1 MDQNDPIFPDT
12 GHVNGT
18 SVVGTTESPGV
29 TEADSPTAEQPNQ
42 GPDSAGLRPGFL
54 SELASAM
61 RATAERE
68 REVIAKRVSED
79 AAVHIEKVRSRA
91 AIETE
96 ELRRL
101 AEEDVQHVQEWSAAE
116 MERIRAEADQKIEDR
131 RASLDEY
138 LQQHDAIIET
148 EIEGVDAAVKGY
160 AETLDRFF
168 AELADAGD
176 PAAIVARA
184 EALPAPPDL
193 DQVRAKARS
202 SAVAMFAEPE
212 APAQAEAPAA
222 EAPAEAETVAVAE
235 SEAVAE
241 TEAIGIEGIAESI
254 ASGDQPTDEIV
265 SGAVDVSSES
275 PEIAEFV
282 APTTDID
289 GSNGAGDTETISD
302 TVAETETPVV
312 AEATTPPDTAEA
324 SAESPTAAEPV
335 PVMDPAATASP
346 AWPAPEPEKEPEP
359 VTAAASMD
367 HTSAAVRLLRS
378 VAPWT
383 APTHAGSER
392 EQQD

>member
-1 MDQNDPIFPDT
+1 MEQNDPIFPDT

-29 TEADSPTAEQPNQ
+29 TEADSPTAEQPIH

-68 REVIAKRVSED
+68 REVIAKRVAED
-79 AAVHIEKVRSRA
+79 AAVHIEKVRTRA

-101 AEEDVQHVQEWSAAE
+101 AEEDVQHVQEWSAVE
-116 MERIRAEADQKIEDR
+116 MDRIRAEASQKIEDR

-168 AELADAGD
+168 EQLADAGD

-193 DQVRAKARS
+193 DQVRAKART
-202 SAVAMFAEPE
+202 SAVAMFAE
-212 APAQAEAPAA
+212 A
-222 EAPAEAETVAVAE
+222 EAPAEVEAPAAAEAAAVTE
-235 SEAVAE
+235 SEAAAQADAVG
-241 TEAIGIEGIAESI
+241 TEGVAESI
-254 ASGDQPTDEIV
+254 ATGDPVATADEIV
-265 SGAVDVSSES
+265 SNALDADAES
-275 PEIAEFV
+275 PAIAEFV

-289 GSNGAGDTETISD
+289 GSNGAGETEA
-302 TVAETETPVV
+302 VAETETPV
-312 AEATTPPDTAEA
+312 AETTSPDT
-324 SAESPTAAEPV
+324 TAASVQSSTTSEPV
-335 PVMDPAATASP
+335 PVMDPAATTSP
-346 AWPAPEPEKEPEP
+346 AWPPSEPEQEPEP
-359 VTAAASMD
+359 VAAAASLD

>member
-1 MDQNDPIFPDT
+1 MDQNDPIIPDA

-42 GPDSAGLRPGFL
+42 GSDSAGLRPGFL

-68 REVIAKRVSED
+68 REVIAKRVAED

-91 AIETE
+91 ATETE
-96 ELRRL
+96 ELRRM

-116 MERIRAEADQKIEDR
+116 MDRIRAEASQKIEDR

-138 LQQHDAIIET
+138 LHQHDAIIET

-160 AETLDRFF
+160 GETLDRFF

-212 APAQAEAPAA
+212 APAQAEVPAA
-222 EAPAEAETVAVAE
+222 EVPAEAETVAVAE
-235 SEAVAE
+235 SQAVAE
-241 TEAIGIEGIAESI
+241 TEAIGTEGIAESI
-254 ASGDQPTDEIV
+254 ASGDQATDEIV
-265 SGAVDVSSES
+265 SSPVDASGES

-289 GSNGAGDTETISD
+289 GSNGAGDAES
-302 TVAETETPVV
+302 VAETGTPVV
-312 AEATTPPDTAEA
+312 AEATMSPETAEA

-383 APTHAGSER
+383 APTHAGSDR
-392 EQQD
+392 EQQE

>member
-1 MDQNDPIFPDT
+1 MEQNDPIFPEA

-29 TEADSPTAEQPNQ
+29 TEADSPTADQPKQ
-42 GPDSAGLRPGFL
+42 GPDSIGLRPGFL

-68 REVIAKRVSED
+68 RETIAARVAED
-79 AAVHIEKVRSRA
+79 ATVHIEKVRSRA

-101 AEEDVQHVQEWSAAE
+101 AEEDVQHVEEWSAAE
-116 MERIRAEADQKIEDR
+116 MDRIRTEASQKIEDR

-138 LQQHDAIIET
+138 LRQHDAIIET

-160 AETLDRFF
+160 GETLDRFF
-168 AELADAGD
+168 AELAEAGD

-193 DQVRAKARS
+193 DQVRARARS
-202 SAVAMFAEPE
+202 SAVAMFAEPD
-212 APAQAEAPAA
+212 ADPG
-222 EAPAEAETVAVAE
+222 

-241 TEAIGIEGIAESI
+241 TEAVAESI
-254 ASGDQPTDEIV
+254 ATGDQGTTADEIDNKAAE
-265 SGAVDVSSES
+265 GQDES

-282 APTTDID
+282 APTTDVD
-289 GSNGAGDTETISD
+289 ATNGEGDTDAIAGTEAP
-302 TVAETETPVV
+302 VAES
-312 AEATTPPDTAEA
+312 TAPASEA
-324 SAESPTAAEPV
+324 SAASPTTADPV
-335 PVMDPAATASP
+335 PVMDPAAATSP
-346 AWPAPEPEKEPEP
+346 TWPAPEPEQQPEP
-359 VTAAASMD
+359 VAAAASLD

-383 APTHAGSER
+383 APTHPGSDR
-392 EQQD
+392 EQPD

>member
-18 SVVGTTESPGV
+18 SVVGTTESAGV

-42 GPDSAGLRPGFL
+42 GPDSTGLRPGFL

-68 REVIAKRVSED
+68 REVIAKRVAED

-116 MERIRAEADQKIEDR
+116 MERIRVEADQKIEDR

-160 AETLDRFF
+160 GETLDRFF

-193 DQVRAKARS
+193 DQVRAAARS

-212 APAQAEAPAA
+212 APAQAEAPA
-222 EAPAEAETVAVAE
+222 EADAVPSTG

-241 TEAIGIEGIAESI
+241 TEAIGTEGIAESI
-254 ASGDQPTDEIV
+254 ASSDQGTDEIV
-265 SGAVDVSSES
+265 RAVDASSES

-282 APTTDID
+282 APTTDVD
-289 GSNGAGDTETISD
+289 GSNGAGDAES
-302 TVAETETPVV
+302 VAETETPVV
-312 AEATTPPDTAEA
+312 AEATTSPDTAEA

-346 AWPAPEPEKEPEP
+346 AWPAAEPEKELEP